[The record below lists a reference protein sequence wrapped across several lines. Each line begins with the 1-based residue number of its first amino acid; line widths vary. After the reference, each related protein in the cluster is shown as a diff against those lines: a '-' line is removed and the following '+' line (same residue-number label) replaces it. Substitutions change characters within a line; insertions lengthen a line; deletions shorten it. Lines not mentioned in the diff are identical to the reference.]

1 MMDLNL
7 PRQYRHFKRYRDIAQ
22 ILLKNGLGFL
32 IEKLD
37 LGKFL
42 PFKQRFQSDK
52 GELNQNTIA
61 VRLKKVLQE
70 LGPAYIKLGQLL
82 STRADILSPEYV
94 RELRKLQDKVA
105 PVNFEQL
112 EEVLI
117 AELGENYSSLF
128 KTIKEKPEA
137 AASIAQIHRAVL
149 KDGRDVIMKI
159 QRPHIKEKIKVDLE
173 IMFNIAAQAE
183 ERELVPDF
191 IKPSGMISE
200 FRESILQELNFKME
214 VSNIEKFRNN
224 FRDNEHII
232 VPEIYNEYSTRRLIV
247 MEEIKG
253 VKLKDIEDS
262 DVDIDNKFLA
272 ELGARALLKQV
283 LIDGFFHAD
292 PHPGNIFVVGRDK
305 LAYIDF
311 GLIGQLTPEVQDSFA
326 VLFFALMRKNVDII
340 VDTLIEIG
348 VTPGK
353 LNVRKFKLDI
363 QDLLNR
369 YYGVD
374 LSEIDFKQVT
384 DDFQRIIYRHRIQM
398 PQDFF
403 LLGRAIA
410 VSEGVGYMID
420 PDFNIVKVGQEFLKE
435 LVRDR
440 LKPGSI
446 LRRLVSKLWGF
457 RSSTRGLPG
466 KMRSILDKVI
476 SDELSINFI
485 HRNLESLINQLDIVT
500 NRLSISLIISSLIIG
515 SSMILQTDMSPT
527 FFEIP
532 LLGLLGY
539 VIAGVFGFWLVIDI
553 LRSGKY

>member
-1 MMDLNL
+1 MDLNIS
-7 PRQYRHFKRYRDIAQ
+7 RQYRHFKRYRDIAQ
-22 ILLKNGLGFL
+22 ILVKNGLGFL
-32 IEKLD
+32 ITKLD

-42 PFKQRFQSDK
+42 PFKQRFKSDPEK
-52 GELNQNTIA
+52 LNQNTIA
-61 VRLKKVLQE
+61 VRLRKVLQE
-70 LGPAYIKLGQLL
+70 LGPAYIKLGQLM

-94 RELRKLQDKVA
+94 RELRKLQDRVA
-105 PVNFEQL
+105 PVKFEQI
-112 EEVLI
+112 EQVLI
-117 AELGENYSSLF
+117 AELGEDYRKLF
-128 KTIKEKPEA
+128 ADIDEEPEA

-149 KDGRDVIMKI
+149 KDGRNVIMKI
-159 QRPHIKEKIKVDLE
+159 QRPKIKEKIKVDLE

-183 ERELVPDF
+183 ERELIPDF
-191 IKPSGMISE
+191 MKPSSMISE
-200 FRESILQELNFKME
+200 FKESILQELNFKME
-214 VSNIEKFRNN
+214 VSNIEKFRDN

-232 VPEIYNEYSTRRLIV
+232 VPEVYNEYTTRRIIV

-253 VKLKDIEDS
+253 VKLKDVEDS

-272 ELGARALLKQV
+272 ELGARALMKQV

-292 PHPGNIFVVGRDK
+292 PHPGNIFVVGRDN

-311 GLIGQLTPEVQDSFA
+311 GLIGQLTTDIQDSFA
-326 VLFFALMRKNVDII
+326 ILFFALIRKNVDII
-340 VDTLIEIG
+340 VDTLVEIG
-348 VTPGK
+348 VTPGE
-353 LNVRKFKLDI
+353 LNIRKFKLDV

-374 LSEIDFKQVT
+374 LADIDFKQVV
-384 DDFQRIIYRHRIQM
+384 DDFQMIIYKHHIRM
-398 PQDFF
+398 PEDFF

-420 PDFNIVKVGQEFLKE
+420 PAFNIVSVGQDFLSE
-435 LVRDR
+435 LVKDR
-440 LKPGSI
+440 MKPESL
-446 LRRLVSKLWGF
+446 LRRLVTKLWGL

-466 KMRSILDKVI
+466 KLRSILDKVI

-485 HRNLESLINQLDIVT
+485 HRNLDDLINQLDIIT

-527 FFEIP
+527 VFEIP
-532 LLGLLGY
+532 LLGLVGY

>member
-1 MMDLNL
+1 MDLNIS
-7 PRQYRHFKRYRDIAQ
+7 RQYRHFKRYRDIAQ
-22 ILLKNGLGFL
+22 ILVKNGLGFL
-32 IEKLD
+32 ITKLD

-42 PFKQRFQSDK
+42 PFKQRFKSDPEK
-52 GELNQNTIA
+52 LNQNTIA
-61 VRLKKVLQE
+61 VRLRKVLQE
-70 LGPAYIKLGQLL
+70 LGPAYIKLGQLM

-94 RELRKLQDKVA
+94 RELRKLQDRVA
-105 PVNFEQL
+105 PVKFEQI
-112 EEVLI
+112 EQVLI
-117 AELGENYSSLF
+117 AELGEDYRKLF
-128 KTIKEKPEA
+128 ADIDEEPEA

-149 KDGRDVIMKI
+149 KDGRNVIMKI
-159 QRPHIKEKIKVDLE
+159 QRPKIKEKIKVDLE

-183 ERELVPDF
+183 ERELIPDF
-191 IKPSGMISE
+191 MKPSSMISE
-200 FRESILQELNFKME
+200 FKESILQELNFKME
-214 VSNIEKFRNN
+214 VSNIEKFRDN

-232 VPEIYNEYSTRRLIV
+232 VPEVYNEYTTRRIIV

-253 VKLKDIEDS
+253 VKLKDVEDS

-272 ELGARALLKQV
+272 ELGARALMKQV

-292 PHPGNIFVVGRDK
+292 PHPGNIFVVGRDN

-311 GLIGQLTPEVQDSFA
+311 GLIGQLTTDIQDSFA
-326 VLFFALMRKNVDII
+326 ILFFALIRKNVDII
-340 VDTLIEIG
+340 VDTLVEIG
-348 VTPGK
+348 VTPGE
-353 LNVRKFKLDI
+353 LNIRKFKLDV

-374 LSEIDFKQVT
+374 LADIDFKQVV
-384 DDFQRIIYRHRIQM
+384 DDFQMIIYKHHIRM
-398 PQDFF
+398 PEDFF

-420 PDFNIVKVGQEFLKE
+420 PAFNIVSVGQDFLRE
-435 LVRDR
+435 LVKDR
-440 LKPGSI
+440 MKPESL
-446 LRRLVSKLWGF
+446 LRRLVTKLWGL

-466 KMRSILDKVI
+466 KLRSILDKVI

-485 HRNLESLINQLDIVT
+485 HRNLDDLINQLDIIT

-527 FFEIP
+527 VFEIP
-532 LLGLLGY
+532 LLGLVGY